1 MYNFLFY
8 VIFVKSALSFLSF
21 YEAFFLTW
29 KWIFLWIFVIVQ
41 FMIGICTRTPF
52 FIAKMVMP
60 TSHKLFYSG
69 IYKISPWKFPHKN
82 WFIQKLLF
90 SGRYMIHSYVHFIKI
105 PCLFHLHENLLK
117 SYVYKKNKGLS
128 NQIRLLHWWWYYLL
142 NQYN

>member
-1 MYNFLFY
+1 MFFLQIKYRYRFFVLWITHYINAITCIITISAMYNFLFY

-29 KWIFLWIFVIVQ
+29 KLIFLWIFVIVQ

-69 IYKISPWKFPHKN
+69 IYKVSLPGNFHIKTDLFKN
-82 WFIQKLLF
+82 YCLVDVIWFIHMFTL
-90 SGRYMIHSYVHFIKI
+90 
-105 PCLFHLHENLLK
+105 
-117 SYVYKKNKGLS
+117 
-128 NQIRLLHWWWYYLL
+128 
-142 NQYN
+142 

>member
-69 IYKISPWKFPHKN
+69 IYKVSLPGNFHIKTDLFKN
-82 WFIQKLLF
+82 YCLVDVIWFIHMFTLEKLHA
-90 SGRYMIHSYVHFIKI
+90 YFICMKTFWSLMYI
-105 PCLFHLHENLLK
+105 
-117 SYVYKKNKGLS
+117 KKNKGLS
-128 NQIRLLHWWWYYLL
+128 NQIRLLHWWWYFLL
-142 NQYN
+142 NQ